1 MTVIQL
7 RHVVQVFLLFSSV
20 SAQISLGGV
29 KMSHGQAVIDLPL
42 QLGLVGG
49 SEEVDGLHIKLD
61 REEVGEI
68 EVCCGILAMETLR
81 ELPELS
87 WSGTEQSNR
96 SCGVRALDIN
106 TNSLED
112 RTDH

>member
-7 RHVVQVFLLFSSV
+7 RHLVQVFLLFSSV

-49 SEEVDGLHIKLD
+49 PEEVDSLD
-61 REEVGEI
+61 IQLYGEQVGEV
-68 EVCCGILAMETLR
+68 EAGGWLLAVEALR
-81 ELPELS
+81 DLS
-87 WSGTEQSNR
+87 KLGWSRREQSDGSSR
-96 SCGVRALDIN
+96 I
-106 TNSLED
+106 
-112 RTDH
+112 